1 MVGKTTTSI
10 SANEITWRFFQAHPL
25 TGRIG

>member
-1 MVGKTTTSI
+1 VGKTTTSI
-10 SANEITWRFFQAHPL
+10 TANQIIWNFFQAHPL